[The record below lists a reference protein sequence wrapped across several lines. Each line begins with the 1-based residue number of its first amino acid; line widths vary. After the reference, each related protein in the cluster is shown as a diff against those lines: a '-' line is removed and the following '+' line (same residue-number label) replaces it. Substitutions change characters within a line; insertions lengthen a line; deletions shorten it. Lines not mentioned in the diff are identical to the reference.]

1 MENSTAERLI
11 EMNRR
16 LIEAMGMH
24 WENELDKLNGY
35 TPSHTSEDFANLAHK
50 HLEP

>member
-1 MENSTAERLI
+1 MTDSTAERLI

-24 WENELDKLNGY
+24 WENEQRKAEGNSMAY
-35 TPSHTSEDFANLAHK
+35 TDNDFSNLAHK
-50 HLEP
+50 YF